1 MVKFCCFIFE
11 VKLRQQALL
20 RDKLFKKDEVVYV
33 SYLFQIMNHKIYVIE
48 KYIQNEN
55 DQNLYMIV
63 IRMKLRIQFVFLYNQ
78 AIVDFKS
85 NKDHKPGIQC
95 KQMIYFPFIFTP
107 ISYMALR
114 KQISKMP

>member
-20 RDKLFKKDEVVYV
+20 RDALFKKDEVVYV

-63 IRMKLRIQFVFLYNQ
+63 K
-78 AIVDFKS
+78 
-85 NKDHKPGIQC
+85 
-95 KQMIYFPFIFTP
+95 IYVSLH
-107 ISYMALR
+107 SYET
-114 KQISKMP
+114 